1 MRMCKT
7 ISFNSWN
14 NYFKAPFGALKV
26 NEGADIKVIINDE
39 SVYSINL
46 IIEKEDE
53 NLNCYEV
60 KRINLEKEDDK
71 VYKCKIE
78 PLLDSGIYYYY
89 FEVEVN
95 RYGQDQ
101 KLFYGKVKQNGEACE
116 YSFENLNKYQLT
128 VYEEN
133 KVPDWFKE
141 GVLYHI
147 FIDRFNNGNRTGKPS
162 NPKKNSFIYGNWDDD
177 PMYIKDKEG
186 NITRWDFYGGNL
198 KGIINKL
205 GYLKKLGVSI
215 IYLSPVFESSSN
227 HKYNT
232 GNYKNI
238 DPMFGD
244 EEIFKELIDKA
255 NAKGIS
261 IILDGVFSH
270 TGADSKY
277 FNKFGNYDEVG
288 AYQSKD
294 SKYSSW
300 YTFNDFPDDYK
311 CWWGV
316 KDLPNV
322 NELNKSYMDYIIYDE
337 DSVINKWTDM
347 GIKGWRLD
355 VADELPTEFIKEIRK
370 ELKKNDAESVL
381 VGEVWED
388 ASNKIT
394 YNERRNYLV
403 GNQLDSVMGYPFR
416 DNIVS
421 FLKGNITSKELN
433 NKFMTIKENYPK
445 ESFKANLNLISSH
458 DVARIKTEL
467 NYDEAMVKLSVATQ
481 MTFEGVPYIYY
492 GDEAGLCGGTDPDN
506 RKTYPWKNED
516 EDMIE
521 FYKEAINTRKKYS
534 VLTNGDTE
542 FIDTNDDDVFG
553 YIRFNDKCE
562 KILILIN
569 RSLENKNISIN
580 IKENTLEIVDIKYS
594 SKKYLEF
601 ISKEE
606 EEFNL
611 QISPKSFNIFN
622 VINHIEV

>member
-1 MRMCKT
+1 MDDIQIFHDSHNIQLR
-7 ISFNSWN
+7 N
-14 NYFKAPFGALKV
+14 PFGAVTIGTKV
-26 NEGADIKVIINDE
+26 RIRIWTSKKC
-39 SVYSINL
+39 SVYINL
-46 IIEKEDE
+46 INFYNNQVEVQMNEIGWNGYVNSWVYE
-53 NLNCYEV
+53 NEIDTSNCFG
-60 KRINLEKEDDK
+60 L
-71 VYKCKIE
+71 
-78 PLLDSGIYYYY
+78 IYYYFRVNYCGRNILYGNNIESLGGEGQTY
-89 FEVEVN
+89 FNDPKSYQITIYSNEKVPNWYKKGIIYQIFVDRFFNGNKE
-95 RYGQDQ
+95 
-101 KLFYGKVKQNGEACE
+101 GKV
-116 YSFENLNKYQLT
+116 L
-128 VYEEN
+128 
-133 KVPDWFKE
+133 
-141 GVLYHI
+141 
-147 FIDRFNNGNRTGKPS
+147 
-162 NPKKNSFIYGNWDDD
+162 NPKKNTFIYGKWDDD
-177 PMYIKDKEG
+177 PMYIKDEQG
-186 NITRWDFYGGNL
+186 NIVRWDFYGGNL
-198 KGIINKL
+198 LGVKKKL
-205 GYLKKLGVSI
+205 KYIKSLGVST
-215 IYLSPVFESSSN
+215 IYLNPIFDSPSC
-227 HKYNT
+227 HKYDT
-232 GNYKNI
+232 GDYEKI

-244 EEIFKELIDKA
+244 EEILKELIEKA
-255 NAKGIS
+255 NKKGIN